1 MKHLSKELLVRPGS
15 RIKLADL
22 DPSDTHGID
31 KADAAAQLEKN
42 LERLSVLQYL
52 LYAEARRAIAGRA
65 AGHRRRRQGWHHP
78 TRDER
83 AQSAGRAGHV
93 LQSSGRCREAARLSL
108 ACPPRVPEFGQIGIF
123 NRSHYED
130 VLVVRVHSLV
140 PKSVWSK
147 RYAQI
152 NDFERML
159 SDNGTRIVKFLLYID
174 KDEQAKRFRERIE
187 DKTKNWKFSPAD
199 LKEREYWDQY
209 IAAYEDMLRKCSTE
223 YAPWY
228 VIPANRKWFRN
239 LAVSQI
245 LREELEAM
253 SLKYPKPVADLSD
266 QVRIRRLAAVKGAP
280 GLHGRLIPLVITD
293 PYRLG
298 DVVDED
304 LTVVDL
310 PGPCR
315 RDHGLNYVVGFA
327 RSYDDL
333 HLESSAR
340 SMRYCWHR

>member
-1 MKHLSKELLVRPGS
+1 MKQLSKELLVKPGS
-15 RIKLADL
+15 RIKLAGHDA
-22 DPSDTHGID
+22 SDTLGID
-31 KADAAAQLEKN
+31 KSAAAAQLDKN

-52 LYAEARRAIAGRA
+52 LYAEARR
-65 AGHRRRRQGWHHP
+65 
-78 TRDER
+78 
-83 AQSAGRAGHV
+83 SLLVV
-93 LQSSGRCREAARLSL
+93 LQGIDAGGKDGTIQHVMSGLNPQGVRVTSFK
-108 ACPPRVPEFGQIGIF
+108 VPEGAEKRHDYLWRVHNAVPESGQIGIF

-174 KDEQAKRFRERIE
+174 KEEQEKRFRERID

-209 IAAYEDMLRKCSTE
+209 IEAFQDMLRQCSTE
-223 YAPWY
+223 CAPWY

-239 LAVSQI
+239 LAVSQV

-253 SLKYPKPVADLSD
+253 SLKFPKPMADLSG
-266 QVRIRRLAAVKGAP
+266 IKF
-280 GLHGRLIPLVITD
+280 
-293 PYRLG
+293 
-298 DVVDED
+298 E
-304 LTVVDL
+304 
-310 PGPCR
+310 
-315 RDHGLNYVVGFA
+315 
-327 RSYDDL
+327 
-333 HLESSAR
+333 
-340 SMRYCWHR
+340 